1 LSVNR
6 FIRQKVL
13 MNDGVHNFL
22 IDPPTGAPSHIDQS
36 PIVDAQTQIC
46 ARDLAAPMSRGRASA
61 PHA

>member
-1 LSVNR
+1 
-6 FIRQKVL
+6 

-46 ARDLAAPMSRGRASA
+46 ARDLAGPMSRGRASA